1 MPSIAKASGQYM
13 NSLLSVTNARERGYD
28 EAILLND
35 EGNISEGSGQ
45 NIFYIKDSI
54 IHTNDEKSSI
64 LLGITRSSIIEICQI
79 LDFKVEI
86 HDFKLEDL
94 VNADEVFF
102 TGTASE
108 VTPIR
113 SIDDQLISNGEPGPI
128 TLKLRNYY
136 MDIVF
141 GKNRSFNKWLTPI
154 NSESKI

>member
-1 MPSIAKASGQYM
+1 MPSTAKASGQYM

-45 NIFYIKDSI
+45 NIFYIKDNV

-64 LLGITRSSIIEICQI
+64 LLGITRSSIIEICEI

-113 SIDDQLISNGEPGPI
+113 SIDDQLISKGEPGPI
-128 TLKLRNYY
+128 TLKLRHYY
-136 MDIVF
+136 MDIVL

-154 NSESKI
+154 SSESKI

>member
-1 MPSIAKASGQYM
+1 M
-13 NSLLSVTNARERGYD
+13 
-28 EAILLND
+28 
-35 EGNISEGSGQ
+35 
-45 NIFYIKDSI
+45 
-54 IHTNDEKSSI
+54 
-64 LLGITRSSIIEICQI
+64 LGITRSSIIEICQI
-79 LDFKVEI
+79 LDLKVEI

-128 TLKLRNYY
+128 TLKLRHYY

-141 GKNRSFNKWLTPI
+141 GKNRSFNKWLTPV